1 MKLNKRIFE
10 LNKDEC
16 DTVIWCLDDLKTR
29 LRITVSDC
37 EKAVHPEMCNATE
50 HFRKKLLST
59 ETLLNRLMNE
69 RNL

>member
-10 LNKDEC
+10 LNKEEC
-16 DTVIWCLDDLKTR
+16 DTVIWCLDNLNDR

-37 EKAVHPEMCNATE
+37 AKAVHPEMRDATD
-50 HFRKKLLST
+50 FFTKKHLSVQ
-59 ETLLNRLMNE
+59 TLLNRLVNE